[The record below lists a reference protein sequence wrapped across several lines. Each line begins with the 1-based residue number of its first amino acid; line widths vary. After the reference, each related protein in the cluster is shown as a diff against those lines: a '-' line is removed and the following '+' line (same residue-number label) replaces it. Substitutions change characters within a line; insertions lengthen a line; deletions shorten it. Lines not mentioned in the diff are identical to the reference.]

1 MNQVTQPANARG
13 GTQNMSQQLHS
24 AILPLQP
31 QATLS
36 PAAWMRFEAPKFLR
50 MVMPC
55 SSRETQV
62 QLKTAC
68 KKVRHF
74 LPGEASVSLSMK
86 LARAGRC
93 WWGHRCCSFSR
104 TFWKPV
110 GSGKGL
116 RSSGWLLDLSAPPPP
131 PSSGAGGPQAPGG
144 TCWGHR

>member
-1 MNQVTQPANARG
+1 
-13 GTQNMSQQLHS
+13 MSQQLHS

-31 QATLS
+31 QGTLS

-110 GSGKGL
+110 GFWERTEKQWVVTGPVSTSSTSEL
-116 RSSGWLLDLSAPPPP
+116 RGWGPPG
-131 PSSGAGGPQAPGG
+131 SGGPLLG
-144 TCWGHR
+144 TQVTPSFLTSQEREGATT